1 MMPGA
6 DKWGGELQGLQRVAA
21 LIADDAGISE
31 ILAATAADAGTLT
44 GAECA
49 AVVRHDTGAVTVW
62 PPAARWEP
70 GDGDVSVE
78 IRVGQ
83 ELLGVVSV
91 HAAAPFPPGIE
102 QRLRGL
108 AGLTSAALAR
118 DDLRRLTDEQ
128 AALRRVAM
136 LVAGGA
142 PPAQVFDAVVGE
154 IGRLLDVG
162 SVALVRYD
170 RSDHAVVLAGWGRV
184 WDAVPRGGRLALGG
198 DNVVTRVARSGES
211 VRIDYVTDS
220 ASGAIAAHA
229 RRVDTRAAVGGPIF
243 MGGELWGAMVAA
255 ALGDEAL
262 PDRTELRLE
271 QFTTL
276 VATAIANSDA
286 RLELAQLAEQQ
297 AALRRVA
304 TLVAEGTPPADLF
317 AKVAEEATGVLPG
330 EVEAAIHRYDRDGC
344 ATVVATCGSQAPHGI
359 WLGERIPLAGSSV
372 IARVFREQRP
382 VRVDFYPATEGAIAE
397 RAQRHGI
404 RSAFGSPIVVHGR
417 LWGAMI
423 AANHDEDPFPADI
436 ERQVRP
442 FTDLVATSIAN
453 AQAREERRRL
463 GDEQAALRRVATL
476 VARSVEPT
484 ELFSAV
490 TEEVGRL
497 LDADLGGMIRFLGD
511 DMITPIATWAADGKH
526 LPVEGTW
533 SLEGDRLATAI
544 AATGLPKREDDWAAA
559 EGPIAAFIREHMGVR
574 SSVGS
579 PVLVEGCVWGA
590 LFVHSTSNVVMPPDT
605 EQRLVNF
612 SELVAT
618 AIANMQARADLAAS
632 RMRLVAAAD
641 EERRRVVRDLHD
653 GAQQRLVHTIITLK
667 LAGEALERD
676 PASARADLAEALGHA
691 QAATSELRELSHGIM
706 PEVLTS
712 GGLCS
717 GVQALASRAPV
728 PVSIDVVSG
737 RLPAAVESTA
747 YFVVAEALTNVSKHA
762 QATSASVTARVDHD
776 DHQLHVRVVDDG
788 VGGARA
794 DGPGLLGLR
803 DRLTMLDG
811 RLRVESPPEGGTLVS
826 ADIPLGS
833 S

>member
-1 MMPGA
+1 MTPGA
-6 DKWGGELQGLQRVAA
+6 DKWGGELPGLQRVAA
-21 LIADDAGISE
+21 LIGDDAGIDE
-31 ILAATAADAGTLT
+31 ILAATAAEARTLT

-62 PPAARWEP
+62 PPETRWVP

-83 ELLGVVSV
+83 QLLGAVSV
-91 HAAAPFPPGIE
+91 HAEEPFPPGIE

-108 AGLTSAALAR
+108 AGLTAAALSR
-118 DDLRRLTDEQ
+118 EDLHRLTGEQ

-142 PPAQVFDAVVGE
+142 APAETFDAVVEG
-154 IGRLLDVG
+154 IGRLLGVG

-170 RSDHAVVLAGWGRV
+170 GSDQAVVLAGWGRL
-184 WDAVPRGGRLALGG
+184 WEAVPRGARLALGG
-198 DNVVTRVARSGES
+198 DNVVTRVARTGES
-211 VRIDYVTDS
+211 VRIDYVADS
-220 ASGAIAAHA
+220 ASGAIATRA

-243 MGGELWGAMVAA
+243 MGGELWGVMVAA
-255 ALGDEAL
+255 ALGDEAI

-276 VATAIANSDA
+276 VATAISNSEA
-286 RLELAQLAEQQ
+286 RLELARLADEQ

-304 TLVAEGTPPADLF
+304 TLVAEETPPADLF
-317 AKVAEEATGVLPG
+317 AKVAEEATGVIPG
-330 EVEAAIHRYDRDGC
+330 EVEAAIHRYDPDGS
-344 ATVVATCGSQAPHGI
+344 ATVVATCGSPPPHGI

-382 VRVDFYPATEGAIAE
+382 VRVDFYPATEGAVAE

-423 AANHDEDPFPADI
+423 VANHDEDPFPADI

-442 FTDLVATSIAN
+442 FTDLLATSIAN
-453 AQAREERRRL
+453 AQARDERRRL
-463 GDEQAALRRVATL
+463 ADEQAALRRVATM

-497 LDADLGGMIRFLGD
+497 LDADLGGMIRFLDD
-511 DMITPIATWAADGKH
+511 DMITPVATWAADGQH
-526 LPVEGTW
+526 PPVEGTW
-533 SLEGDRLATAI
+533 SLQGDRLATAI
-544 AATGLPKREDDWAAA
+544 AGTGLPKREDDWAAA

-618 AIANMQARADLAAS
+618 AIANIEARADLAAS
-632 RMRLVAAAD
+632 RVRLVAAAD
-641 EERRRVVRDLHD
+641 DERRRVVRDLHD
-653 GAQQRLVHTIITLK
+653 GAQQRLVHTILTLK
-667 LAGEALERD
+667 LAQRTFDDDPDGTKELLADALRQ
-676 PASARADLAEALGHA
+676 AEDGNA
-691 QAATSELRELSHGIM
+691 ELRELAHGLL
-706 PEVLTS
+706 PSVLS
-712 GGLCS
+712 GGGLAA
-717 GVQALASRAPV
+717 GVDSLVARMDLPVDVDVTTTRMAPE
-728 PVSIDVVSG
+728 IE
-737 RLPAAVESTA
+737 ANA
-747 YFVVAEALTNVSKHA
+747 YFIVAEALTNVVKHA
-762 QATSASVTARVDHD
+762 RATRAGVTAV
-776 DHQLHVRVVDDG
+776 VRGELLLVEIRDDG
-788 VGGARA
+788 IGGG
-794 DGPGLLGLR
+794 DPEGSGLLGIA
-803 DRLTMLDG
+803 DRAAALGG
-811 RLRVESPPEGGTLVS
+811 RLRLESPPGAGTLLV
-826 ADIPLGS
+826 AELPLA
-833 S
+833 